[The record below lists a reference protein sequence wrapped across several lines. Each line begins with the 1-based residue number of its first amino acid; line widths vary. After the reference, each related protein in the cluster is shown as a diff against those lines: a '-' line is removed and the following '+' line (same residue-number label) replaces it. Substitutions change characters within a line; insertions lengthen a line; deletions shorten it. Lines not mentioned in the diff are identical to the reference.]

1 MALPCIKA
9 FGRQFCPFCEHSWQV
24 GGTVWANAVSEFA
37 EDLPNRRRSKMDK
50 IAVNAFIHGRA
61 ISTVLDMSHKKC
73 RTYVQSPSYM
83 KTAYWFAPTFFIVNN
98 VESRRCTLQ
107 NKHLFENPWVGAHSV
122 RTENHCLSTQS
133 VRVWFAVLTIGDAS
147 PQTKDFLPNA
157 HLSCVPV
164 AFGP

>member
-1 MALPCIKA
+1 M
-9 FGRQFCPFCEHSWQV
+9 
-24 GGTVWANAVSEFA
+24 SEFA
-37 EDLPNRRRSKMDK
+37 EVLPNRRRSKMVK

-107 NKHLFENPWVGAHSV
+107 NKHLFENP
-122 RTENHCLSTQS
+122 
-133 VRVWFAVLTIGDAS
+133 
-147 PQTKDFLPNA
+147 
-157 HLSCVPV
+157 
-164 AFGP
+164 